1 MLRMLDITSKDILQ
15 ILRDRKIFL
24 FLLIMPIT
32 FTLLFGYAF
41 GGFGGSSDARLPVG
55 FTNLDDSWLSERLQ
69 ELLEGSD
76 VIRLEQYP
84 PVEVNQLEALVAE
97 EKLAAAV
104 IIPAHYGKNIL
115 EGKTARIVLIGD
127 TSTPTGR
134 AVKSAVISSASR
146 LDGAVHTALIL
157 ERVAGDEMPFDYA
170 LDETLLAWQDPPIQV
185 TETTSSAIEEGNGG
199 NMSLAHTSPGMML
212 QFAIAGLLTSAQ
224 IIVTERKSRALQ
236 RLFTTSTRRIH
247 ILLGHYLA
255 IFLVTFSQFIILL
268 VFGQFILKV
277 NYLRDPTATLI
288 TAISSAACIA
298 AMGVLIGSL
307 AASEEQAI
315 IFALVPMFV
324 FAGLGGAWVPLE
336 VTGPTFQT
344 IGHLSPIAW
353 AMDGFKNVSVRGF
366 GIESVLLPS
375 AALIGYALLFFLLAA
390 WRFQVSQEHA

>member
-1 MLRMLDITSKDILQ
+1 
-15 ILRDRKIFL
+15 
-24 FLLIMPIT
+24 
-32 FTLLFGYAF
+32 
-41 GGFGGSSDARLPVG
+41 
-55 FTNLDDSWLSERLQ
+55 
-69 ELLEGSD
+69 
-76 VIRLEQYP
+76 
-84 PVEVNQLEALVAE
+84 
-97 EKLAAAV
+97 
-104 IIPAHYGKNIL
+104 
-115 EGKTARIVLIGD
+115 
-127 TSTPTGR
+127 
-134 AVKSAVISSASR
+134 
-146 LDGAVHTALIL
+146 
-157 ERVAGDEMPFDYA
+157 
-170 LDETLLAWQDPPIQV
+170 
-185 TETTSSAIEEGNGG
+185 
-199 NMSLAHTSPGMML
+199 MML

-277 NYLRDPTATLI
+277 NYLRDPTDTLI

>member
-55 FTNLDDSWLSERLQ
+55 FTNLDDSWLSERLH

>member
-55 FTNLDDSWLSERLQ
+55 FTNLDDSWLSERLN